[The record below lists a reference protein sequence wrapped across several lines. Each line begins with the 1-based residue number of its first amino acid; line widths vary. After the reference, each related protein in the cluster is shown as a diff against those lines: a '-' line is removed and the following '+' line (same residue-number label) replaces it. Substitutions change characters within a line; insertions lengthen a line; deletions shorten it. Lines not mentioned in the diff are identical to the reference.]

1 MFAQP
6 AFPTNNVI
14 GSLTAG
20 AASPLKPQTVDSV
33 EGVAYVLLGDRL
45 SIDLAGFY
53 QRIADR
59 IEFQFAGS
67 DYIAHN
73 AGVVSYLGAEAS
85 LKASIDFITPFA
97 DASFVRSLTNGSD
110 GNPLTA
116 YPALMGSVG
125 FDAEPPRLPVH
136 LNVRARL
143 VGPRAAT
150 FANTLFNGLQ
160 GQYSVPGY
168 VSVDATLSSGGFH
181 LLGPQTL
188 TRFSV
193 TGRNI
198 LDHRYSEPGF
208 GGFDVPIQGRTV
220 MFGVQQQL

>member
-73 AGVVSYLGAEAS
+73 AGVVSYMGAEAS

-198 LDHRYSEPGF
+198 LDHRYPGLAGSMCRFRAEP
-208 GGFDVPIQGRTV
+208 
-220 MFGVQQQL
+220 